1 MNRGGVSMDKDYED
15 FVARMGSF
23 DMDIDLG
30 SIQNGNRDDELTH
43 YGVLGMKWGIRRYQP
58 YPKGQSGKG
67 VYKGKTKPP
76 KVKKTHLSKKKQA
89 EADMKSMTDQEL
101 RQRIN
106 RLQMEKQYTQLSVGE
121 RNVGQKAASMVL
133 NKIGNKVIDRVID
146 RTLIDP
152 IDAYFKGRK

>member
-1 MNRGGVSMDKDYED
+1 MDKDYED

-43 YGVLGMKWGIRRYQP
+43 YGVIGMKWGIRRYQP

-106 RLQMEKQYTQLSVGE
+106 RLQMEKQYKQLTAKEKSKGVKIAGSVL
-121 RNVGQKAASMVL
+121 S
-133 NKIGNKVIDRVID
+133 KIGNKVVDRVID
-146 RTLIDP
+146 RTIVNP
-152 IDAYFKGRK
+152 IDDLIKGKMKI